1 MGYPI
6 KPSGVSVP
14 RLRLGRTSTVGYS
27 GNSWASLAW
36 QTVLDEQAW
45 GGAVTTLPAS
55 TIDVYEPGRYAML
68 VGLARKAV
76 TGGFGNTQFRWTQNG
91 STDLDSGRDYT
102 MLGGNVMSPFYW
114 WRLTDTF
121 TGPGTILV
129 EYLCVRS
136 HDIIADPETFLDI
149 VRISD

>member
-1 MGYPI
+1 MTSGPPTQTALDYAHTSLARHSWW
-6 KPSGVSVP
+6 SGVSSP
-14 RLRLGRTSTVGYS
+14 E
-27 GNSWASLAW
+27 A
-36 QTVLDEQAW
+36 
-45 GGAVTTLPAS
+45 
-55 TIDVYEPGRYAML
+55 
-68 VGLARKAV
+68 ARAGEIV
-76 TGGFGNTQFRWTQNG
+76 
-91 STDLDSGRDYT
+91 S